1 MYIIFPE
8 LKKDSLIDRLLIDYE
23 EDKFREYQKDLLESS
38 KKNLKSLEYSRLEIT
53 LSKALSKYLEKNVIS
68 RKEENSKSS
77 IKIIRS
83 LEEFEKVDFYRQ
95 KILFAVQLN
104 EYGINFEYF
113 KIVEYIRR
121 VKEGKVF
128 EKAVSAIIIDSASE
142 LYTKDIA
149 RQLGFS
155 LNMAGS
161 NLIGK
166 ALVEGAGEL
175 KNFETLSKIHKI
187 TLKEVYEDQIYQLI
201 IRLLNYKEEKK
212 NTLNLLLLHSS
223 DRKSSNTL
231 MLWDKIKK
239 NLSSRI
245 TVEEISLNRA
255 GIRDCR
261 GCPYDTCLHFG
272 KQEHCYYGGIIAEE
286 VYPKILEADII
297 VLACPNYN
305 DSISANLMA
314 TINRMTAI
322 SISHNIRDK
331 YIYAAIVSGYSGGDI
346 VAMQILGAF
355 NFNKGLEAKSRFALL
370 EIANDKG
377 SILKVENIDEKA
389 KAFASNVN
397 SNLR

>member
-239 NLSSRI
+239 KFIKSDYSRRN
-245 TVEEISLNRA
+245 IS
-255 GIRDCR
+255 
-261 GCPYDTCLHFG
+261 
-272 KQEHCYYGGIIAEE
+272 
-286 VYPKILEADII
+286 
-297 VLACPNYN
+297 
-305 DSISANLMA
+305 
-314 TINRMTAI
+314 
-322 SISHNIRDK
+322 
-331 YIYAAIVSGYSGGDI
+331 
-346 VAMQILGAF
+346 
-355 NFNKGLEAKSRFALL
+355 
-370 EIANDKG
+370 
-377 SILKVENIDEKA
+377 
-389 KAFASNVN
+389 
-397 SNLR
+397 